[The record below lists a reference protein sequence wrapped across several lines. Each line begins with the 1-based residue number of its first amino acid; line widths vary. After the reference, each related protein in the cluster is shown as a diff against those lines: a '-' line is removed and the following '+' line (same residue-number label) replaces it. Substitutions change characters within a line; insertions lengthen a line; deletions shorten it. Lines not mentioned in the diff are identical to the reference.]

1 MTEPQALQPFGT
13 PSALAAAILCVLCRL
28 DYPTSPAPCGHRLHV
43 FQDRAVTFTYHCPVP
58 WARLPEAVFLVDG
71 YLLQI
76 PACPASGLG

>member
-1 MTEPQALQPFGT
+1 MTEPQAVRQAD
-13 PSALAAAILCVLCRL
+13 ALLRSDPALLCVLCAL
-28 DYPTSPAPCGHRLHV
+28 DYPTSPALCAHRLHV

-58 WARLPEAVFLVDG
+58 WTRLPEAVFLVDG